1 MVTDGNQTCDGDHPR
16 RTQISNIYAVHL
28 KLTQREKKTFKDN
41 FAITFYPP
49 KLFEYLSYPN
59 ESWKS

>member
-28 KLTQREKKTFKDN
+28 KLTQREKK
-41 FAITFYPP
+41 
-49 KLFEYLSYPN
+49 KLL
-59 ESWKS
+59 KIILQ